1 MYFKLP
7 SSAIGTTVFLFG
19 ESDTG
24 FRAVTGNTTI
34 NGSTHFNIK
43 VYSPS
48 NSILAEPA
56 VNGAVMGSNISSL
69 VADTGYYFTFE

>member
-24 FRAVTGNTTI
+24 FRVVTGNTTI
-34 NGSTHFNIK
+34 NGGTHFNIK

-56 VNGAVMGSNISSL
+56 VNGAVVGSNISSL
-69 VADTGYYFTFE
+69 IANTGYYFTFE